1 MVERTM
7 KLRLNLA
14 SNALQ
19 NNRPFLLGAGLT
31 GTLGVIALVVLSHAA
46 YVTWNMNRDLRQKT
60 SAAEDQI
67 RDSERQQRELATLF
81 QTPNS
86 RQILDRSA
94 FLNGMIQQRSF
105 PWTKIFM
112 DLEDTLPAGVRVITI
127 APHLENGRVAVKL
140 VIGALSDDSKV
151 KFLRALEDS
160 KAFSGIRV
168 DGEKRVDSNQGQ
180 TDKVM
185 LEIEAWYETT

>member
-1 MVERTM
+1 M

-14 SNALQ
+14 TNALQ
-19 NNRPFLLGAGLT
+19 NNRPFVVGAGLT
-31 GTLGVIALVVLSHAA
+31 GTLGLVALVILSHAA
-46 YVTWNMNRDLRQKT
+46 YINWNMNRDLRQKI

-67 RDSERQQRELATLF
+67 RDSERQQHELDVLF

-94 FLNGMIQQRSF
+94 FLNAMIQQRSF

-112 DLEDTLPAGVRVITI
+112 DLEETLPAGVRVITI
-127 APHLENGRVAVKL
+127 APRLENGRVAVKL
-140 VIGALSDDSKV
+140 VIGALNDESKV
-151 KFLRALEDS
+151 KFLRALESS
-160 KAFSGIRV
+160 KQFSGLRV
-168 DGEKRVDSNQGQ
+168 YGEKRIDDRQGQ
-180 TDKVM
+180 SDRVM

>member
-1 MVERTM
+1 
-7 KLRLNLA
+7 
-14 SNALQ
+14 
-19 NNRPFLLGAGLT
+19 
-31 GTLGVIALVVLSHAA
+31 
-46 YVTWNMNRDLRQKT
+46 
-60 SAAEDQI
+60 
-67 RDSERQQRELATLF
+67 
-81 QTPNS
+81 
-86 RQILDRSA
+86 
-94 FLNGMIQQRSF
+94 
-105 PWTKIFM
+105 M